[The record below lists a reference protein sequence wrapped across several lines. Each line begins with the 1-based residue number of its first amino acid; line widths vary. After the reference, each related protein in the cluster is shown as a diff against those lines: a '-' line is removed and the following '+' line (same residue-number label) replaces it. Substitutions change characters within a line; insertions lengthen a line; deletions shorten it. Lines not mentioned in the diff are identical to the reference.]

1 MMMESALTSQIE
13 RDAKLSGLETNRMI
27 SGERFN
33 WSSKRRHVKT
43 ARALICYEL
52 LVNISG
58 LSHGSSRGS
67 FLDVLA
73 KSMDAQ
79 TSFLCPEMFALV
91 SEASFIDTQN
101 KSILAPKET
110 HGAPGSY
117 RSAECNGRYQ
127 DLTSVHAVDISS
139 ARFCALSS
147 TSTSPPEI
155 SGKPKRK
162 RVISSVQRQAA
173 NIRERKRM
181 FSLNEAFDLLRRK
194 VPTFAYEKRLSRIET
209 LRLAM
214 VYIDFMKEILN
225 ND

>member
-1 MMMESALTSQIE
+1 MDSCQTDLTSWIWPDFQIE
-13 RDAKLSGLETNRMI
+13 FGGARDLDQEKSQPPYKKHHRCTRSVVSWNVLLSI
-27 SGERFN
+27 S
-33 WSSKRRHVKT
+33 
-43 ARALICYEL
+43 
-52 LVNISG
+52 
-58 LSHGSSRGS
+58 S
-67 FLDVLA
+67 FLDVLS
-73 KSMDAQ
+73 KSMDVQ
-79 TSFLCPEMFALV
+79 TSFLCPAMFDLV
-91 SEASFIDTQN
+91 SEATFIDTQN

-139 ARFCALSS
+139 ARSNGFCALSS

>member
-1 MMMESALTSQIE
+1 M
-13 RDAKLSGLETNRMI
+13 
-27 SGERFN
+27 
-33 WSSKRRHVKT
+33 
-43 ARALICYEL
+43 
-52 LVNISG
+52 
-58 LSHGSSRGS
+58 
-67 FLDVLA
+67 DV
-73 KSMDAQ
+73 Q
-79 TSFLCPEMFALV
+79 TSILCPAMFDLV

-139 ARFCALSS
+139 ARSNGFCALSS

-173 NIRERKRM
+173 NIRERRRM